1 MTSSKVDEVWAR
13 LKAAQAPARPKLP
26 PASDASASAPAP
38 AAPAPAPAPA
48 GGDGQPPEAAPEAA
62 SSSVS
67 APRHGGSPGGE
78 A

>member
-26 PASDASASAPAP
+26 PA
-38 AAPAPAPAPA
+38 AAAPAPA

-67 APRHGGSPGGE
+67 APRHGGSEGGE

>member
-26 PASDASASAPAP
+26 PASAASASAPAP
-38 AAPAPAPAPA
+38 PAPAPAPA

-67 APRHGGSPGGE
+67 APRHGGSQGGE